1 MAKPGPKSD
10 KLWADAVRL
19 AVHREGEDGDGKKR
33 KRLSIIADKL
43 ARAAMDGDMQAIKE
57 IGDRLDG
64 RPAQA
69 MQVTGSGEGGEFIHQ
84 IALVGVRPDDN
95 RED

>member
-19 AVHREGEDGDGKKR
+19 AVHREGEDDDGKKR

-43 ARAAMDGDMQAIKE
+43 AKAAMEGDMQAIKE

-69 MQVTGSGEGGEFIHQ
+69 IQHSGEGEKGEIIFKTVI
-84 IALVGVRPDDN
+84 
-95 RED
+95 ESK